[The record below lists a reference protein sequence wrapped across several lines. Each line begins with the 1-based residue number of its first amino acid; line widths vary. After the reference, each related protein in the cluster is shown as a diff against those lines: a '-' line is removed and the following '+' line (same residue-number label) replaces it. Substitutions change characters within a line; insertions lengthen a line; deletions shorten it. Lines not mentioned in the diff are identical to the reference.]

1 MQYVLR
7 LWENP
12 EERYIGNKPGSLFG
26 CGVIVLISPPLCHR
40 FGTSLNWTL
49 ELQFFAFLQ
58 QLHFQTPKT
67 AAWVEYMQSYG
78 CITEHVEVSE
88 NIYFVEEFAVFRACQ
103 LLRNSTTY
111 LKKYFHNVH
120 NAGGE
125 ARWGKEWQW
134 VLQLWNHNSFLK
146 CLQLYGGGY
155 PTNINVLYNVLKPI
169 Y

>member
-1 MQYVLR
+1 MQYVLG

-12 EERYIGNKPGSLFG
+12 EERYIGNKPGSFFG

-40 FGTSLNWTL
+40 FGTSLNRTL

-125 ARWGKEWQW
+125 EKNESEYYSSETTTA
-134 VLQLWNHNSFLK
+134 FLSV
-146 CLQLYGGGY
+146 CSCMVEDIL
-155 PTNINVLYNVLKPI
+155 PI
-169 Y
+169 SMFCIMC